1 MTNSPQS
8 KNTNYQPL
16 AEQLRPVQLD
26 QVFGQQHLLSD
37 GKPLAEMLRSGHL
50 HSMILWGP
58 PGTGKTTLA
67 RMLAKVTDA
76 EFIAISAVL
85 AGVADIREAIKQA
98 QQNRDLYQRNTVLF
112 IDEVHRFNKS
122 QQDAFLPYVE
132 DGTVVF
138 VGATTENPSFEVN
151 NALLSRTRVYPLH
164 RLDNEALHTAL
175 QRATNHFADKAVEV
189 ILEEGVDQLLV
200 DAADGD
206 ARRLFNLFDIA
217 CTLAPAQESEKNSR
231 QEPKNAQASVIDTTQ
246 NTIIITQQLAA
257 NTLTGST
264 RSFDNKGDI
273 FYEQI
278 SALHKSIRG
287 SAPDAALYWLARMI
301 DGGCDPLYIARRLV
315 RMAGEDIGN
324 ADPRAMTISL
334 DAWQTVER
342 LGQPEGDLALAQA
355 VSYLA
360 CAPKSNAVYMAFKAA
375 MQEAQ
380 QSGSLEVPMSLRNAP
395 SSMMKEMGYGSEYRY
410 AHDEPNAYAAGENYF
425 PEQLIG
431 SRYYFPVDRG
441 LEIKIGEK
449 LAYLRSLDKKAG
461 GK

>member
-1 MTNSPQS
+1 MVSSTPHQS
-8 KNTNYQPL
+8 SNDDFRPL
-16 AEQLRPVQLD
+16 AEQLRPTQLD
-26 QVFGQQHLLSD
+26 QVFGQEHLLAN

-67 RMLAKVTDA
+67 RMLATVTDA

-98 QQNRDLYQRNTVLF
+98 QQNRELYQRNTVLF

-164 RLDNEALHTAL
+164 RLQTDALCAAL
-175 QRATNHFADKAVEV
+175 QRAVTHFATKEIEIVFETGVET
-189 ILEEGVDQLLV
+189 LLI

-206 ARRLFNLFDIA
+206 ARRLFNLLDIA
-217 CTLAPAQESEKNSR
+217 CTLESVKDKKLIISQSR
-231 QEPKNAQASVIDTTQ
+231 
-246 NTIIITQQLAA
+246 AA
-257 NTLTGST
+257 DILTGST
-264 RSFDNKGDI
+264 RNFDNKGDI

-315 RMAGEDIGN
+315 RMASEDIGN
-324 ADPRAMTISL
+324 ADPRAMSL
-334 DAWQTVER
+334 ALDVWQTVER

-375 MQEAQ
+375 MQDAK
-380 QSGSLEVPMSLRNAP
+380 QSGSLEVPMSLRSA
-395 SSMMKEMGYGSEYRY
+395 SSKMMKEMGYGEKYRY
-410 AHDEPNAYAAGENYF
+410 AHDEPGAYAAGENYF
-425 PEQLIG
+425 PEQLKG
-431 SRYYFPVDRG
+431 TQYYFPVERG
-441 LEIKIGEK
+441 LEIKISEK
-449 LAYLRSLDKKAG
+449 LEYLRSLDKQV
-461 GK
+461 GKPI